1 VPTVVPLGPDHLDA
15 AVALQ
20 RACFPEPFPAELLW
34 RREHLES
41 HLSLFAEGQFAA
53 LAEDGSL
60 IGTASSLV
68 ISEETWQAHRPW
80 AKTTG
85 GFAFTGHDPDGST
98 LYGADISVHPDH
110 RGRGVARSLYAA
122 RFDLV
127 RRRGLVRFG
136 TTCRIP
142 DWRAWS
148 LTNRESDK
156 EAYCRAVVSGEA
168 RDRTLT
174 PLLRLGLVWV
184 GIAEGHME
192 DFESGDAAAVLEW
205 KP

>member
-1 VPTVVPLGPDHLDA
+1 MTLGPGPEVPAVAESAVPTVVPLGPDHLDA

-122 RFDLV
+122 RFAGADWSASARLV
-127 RRRGLVRFG
+127 GSPTGGPGR
-136 TTCRIP
+136 
-142 DWRAWS
+142 
-148 LTNRESDK
+148 
-156 EAYCRAVVSGEA
+156 
-168 RDRTLT
+168 
-174 PLLRLGLVWV
+174 
-184 GIAEGHME
+184 
-192 DFESGDAAAVLEW
+192 
-205 KP
+205 